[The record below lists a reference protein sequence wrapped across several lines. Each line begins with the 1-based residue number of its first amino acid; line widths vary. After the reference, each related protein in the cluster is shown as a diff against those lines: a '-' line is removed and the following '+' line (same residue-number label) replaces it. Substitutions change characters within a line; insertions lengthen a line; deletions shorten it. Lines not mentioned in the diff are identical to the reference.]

1 MHKRRL
7 VEADLV
13 GRVWLFTA
21 DFSYIKLVR
30 GHFSLIFML
39 PDTKQQL
46 SIQVSLNFVALD
58 AVKHFLERGWI
69 SWHLNEV
76 KAKQTVFLLFDWLR
90 VHLLTRQVLCGEG
103 SRVLVSE

>member
-1 MHKRRL
+1 
-7 VEADLV
+7 
-13 GRVWLFTA
+13 
-21 DFSYIKLVR
+21 
-30 GHFSLIFML
+30 ML

-76 KAKQTVFLLFDWLR
+76 KAKQTVFLLFDGLK
-90 VHLLTRQVLCGEG
+90 VYPLTRWVVCGEG
-103 SRVLVSE
+103 SRVLVAE